1 MGKSIKRT
9 VILQASATLLAVL
22 LFSVVIVVNL
32 AGIQNAQQG
41 SIQAND
47 LMNQVQKAEVAHYKW
62 SANLSNAL
70 YAGTE
75 FTGSMD
81 PTTCVLG

>member
-41 SIQAND
+41 SIQAID
-47 LMNQVQKAEVAHYKW
+47 LMNQVQ
-62 SANLSNAL
+62 
-70 YAGTE
+70 
-75 FTGSMD
+75 
-81 PTTCVLG
+81 